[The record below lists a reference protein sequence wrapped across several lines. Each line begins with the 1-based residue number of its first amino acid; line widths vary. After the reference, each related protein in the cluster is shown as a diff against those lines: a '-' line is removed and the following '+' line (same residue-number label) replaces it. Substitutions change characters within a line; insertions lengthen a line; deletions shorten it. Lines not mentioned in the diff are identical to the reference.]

1 MDSVKENLISTLHI
15 DAYGNKRY
23 YLSNG
28 SLHRTDGPAFECI
41 NGDKKWY
48 FNGNRHREDG
58 PAIEYS
64 NGDKKWYLNGVE
76 YPFEEWQVARKML
89 WIL

>member
-1 MDSVKENLISTLHI
+1 MDAIKTNLISTLHI

-48 FNGNRHREDG
+48 FNG
-58 PAIEYS
+58 
-64 NGDKKWYLNGVE
+64 VE